1 MQATYKNNMKTYCV
15 KCRKNTENIDPK
27 VVRTKNNRLIMPSKC
42 SVCGIK
48 KSRFA
53 KEQEA
58 KSLFSNLKIKT
69 PLSKIPLLN
78 VLFYMQFH

>member
-1 MQATYKNNMKTYCV
+1 MQ
-15 KCRKNTENIDPK
+15 
-27 VVRTKNNRLIMPSKC
+27 SKC
-42 SVCGIK
+42 GECGIK

-58 KSLFSNLKIKT
+58 NRLLSDLGIKT

-78 VLFYMQFH
+78 DLF